1 MPAPMASIADFE
13 NVAERIQLGE
23 SFRQVA
29 GSYREALLT
38 EMGFDPE
45 DAPTDLFLKE
55 TTRFMNQLC
64 RHLGDRHAGDRRIG
78 AALEAWVG
86 RVDEYDA
93 YDTLLTHYEF
103 ESRDAVLRR
112 GRILFPGP
120 LTAHWGDSTES

>member
-1 MPAPMASIADFE
+1 MAILSIADFE
-13 NVAERIQLGE
+13 KFAERIQLGE

-29 GSYREALLT
+29 GSYREALL
-38 EMGFDPE
+38 EEKGFDPD
-45 DAPTDLFLKE
+45 DAPGDLFLTE

-64 RHLGDRHAGDRRIG
+64 RHLGDRHAGDRRVA

-112 GRILFPGP
+112 GHILFPGP
-120 LTAHWGDSTES
+120 LTAHWGDSAES